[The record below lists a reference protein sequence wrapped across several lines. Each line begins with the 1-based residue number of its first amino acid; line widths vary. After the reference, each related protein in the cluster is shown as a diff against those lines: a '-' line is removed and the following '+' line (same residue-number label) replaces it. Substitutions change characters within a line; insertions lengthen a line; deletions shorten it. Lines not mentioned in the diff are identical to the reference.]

1 MPEAGRACAALAL
14 LVILVSGCSWSQY
27 RGDAAHT
34 GYQPFE
40 AAISVTNVS
49 TLTTAWTGPSGAF
62 AVSGGVLYGNGGAGL
77 VALDAAGETNCSGV
91 PKTCAPL
98 WNGPIPESGNFFAP
112 AVANGSVYVSGANSG
127 SVWAF
132 DAAGNAGCGG
142 VPRKC
147 TPLWTGAS
155 AVIAVSSP
163 TVSDGKVYV
172 GASTGAADPGLYVY
186 DAAGVTGCTGIPKT
200 CGPLWTGQT
209 GQFIG
214 APAVANGVAYVA
226 STDHLY
232 AFDAAGVVG
241 CGGLPKSCAPL
252 WSASTTFR
260 LVSAPAIANGLVY
273 VGSQNPDDNTGA
285 LYAFDAAG
293 VSGCT
298 GIPKNCA
305 PLWTAPTADHIA
317 GGPAVTARNV
327 FIGTLDGTLYAFD
340 ANGSTGCAG
349 TPKTCAPLW
358 TGAHL
363 YSGFTSPAVANG
375 VVYFGNGLEL
385 LAFDAAGNTGCS
397 GIPKSCAPLWVSP
410 NISGIGMLDPIIV
423 NGTVFVRSYVG
434 SNGLYAFRLPPG

>member
-98 WNGPIPESGNFFAP
+98 WNGLIPESGNFFAP

-172 GASTGAADPGLYVY
+172 GASTGPRFLTNGRTSLIVDPPDGRVPSLTPEAQQRAAARTQARRARGPADGPEDRALNERCLNWTIAGPPMLPGVY
-186 DAAGVTGCTGIPKT
+186 NNNVQIILTRGYTA
-200 CGPLWTGQT
+200 
-209 GQFIG
+209 
-214 APAVANGVAYVA
+214 
-226 STDHLY
+226 
-232 AFDAAGVVG
+232 
-241 CGGLPKSCAPL
+241 
-252 WSASTTFR
+252 
-260 LVSAPAIANGLVY
+260 LVSEMIHDARIVPMDGRAHGAVPQWMGDSRGRWDGNTLV
-273 VGSQNPDDNTGA
+273 VDT
-285 LYAFDAAG
+285 
-293 VSGCT
+293 
-298 GIPKNCA
+298 I
-305 PLWTAPTADHIA
+305 
-317 GGPAVTARNV
+317 
-327 FIGTLDGTLYAFD
+327 
-340 ANGSTGCAG
+340 
-349 TPKTCAPLW
+349 
-358 TGAHL
+358 
-363 YSGFTSPAVANG
+363 GFTDKTAFRGSSEHLHLVERFTRVDEGTIEYRFTAEDPATWTRPFTVMAPMKKSAG
-375 VVYFGNGLEL
+375 PIYEYACHEGNER
-385 LAFDAAGNTGCS
+385 S
-397 GIPKSCAPLWVSP
+397 M
-410 NISGIGMLDPIIV
+410 IGMLRGARV
-423 NGTVFVRSYVG
+423 TEKF
-434 SNGLYAFRLPPG
+434 